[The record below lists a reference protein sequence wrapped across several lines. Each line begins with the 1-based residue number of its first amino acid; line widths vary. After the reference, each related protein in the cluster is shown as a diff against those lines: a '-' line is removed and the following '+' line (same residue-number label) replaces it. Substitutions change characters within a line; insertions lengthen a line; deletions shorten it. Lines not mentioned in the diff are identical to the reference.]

1 MLKYSN
7 EGIRDTDQEK
17 GRHLQVSLR
26 WMDTC
31 SSPTVLAARAF
42 ARNLNIL
49 LKTARLYGFAHERT
63 ATLFEAAW
71 SELRGALQCVG
82 DAGLLLGVSGSQV
95 LLDGMPLEPRPT
107 DRSFAQLLS
116 SAGLSSIHFSSRVT
130 SDDFSRFVRVFATR
144 GPKTAQLACQLKLAF
159 GAEGQPAIRINE
171 IRFVAQDAALA
182 EAGLA
187 AQLVARSLVG
197 SEAQDL
203 QDWLKDPQKL
213 LQLIAAA
220 EGARGKGVAPPEGP
234 PPAEESAPPPQEE
247 ADTVRVIRVLA
258 QLGRAGSQPE
268 SEAERGQFHQQLN
281 ELPTSAQ
288 MTLTQALTRLA
299 ATLPSARPDTPL
311 LLQLA
316 EHIAIRFALER
327 YERGDARIN
336 TIVEL
341 LDRLKRE
348 IKTLRKVLRLHEDQ
362 MARAGMEVESHAD
375 ILDRQFWA
383 ALPEPA
389 KRKILL
395 SPEAWAIPP
404 GNVRQSVEELLG
416 RGEAEPARAI
426 LLNYATCVHDPAPEA
441 RRKASVGLTDL
452 ANLYGRIHGP
462 LLRSALCHVGE
473 QLSGEPMAE
482 LQTLLSASFVRL
494 SHEAAAHRH
503 YQAVQQALDSMEE
516 VEQKQ
521 PFLAQLLRPRIMVGN
536 RLHEFI
542 EEALRAP
549 HLPEGLVDVL
559 RRMPQ
564 TAVELMARRIS
575 HCTRRNEGDRLVALA
590 RELGAAGVTQ
600 LRNILIARL
609 PSEAA
614 PTLALLSRLEPRAI
628 EELLPERLREWNWV
642 YQDQVVRQLA
652 CGGAPERGRLLVNLL
667 DLLDPIVLPEALDE
681 IGMSGDRSAATLLL
695 PLLEERPQTSGDSFI
710 YLKAIEAL
718 GRLREAKAPPL
729 LRPLVEARRLWRWQY
744 PRELRITAA
753 QALGKIDP
761 EWAQSFL
768 PKSGLREAELRLAPL
783 DPAPATPWVRQRRYE
798 RIALARTLSGVMST
812 PQGRWPMAIEGLS
825 LGGGA
830 GTCPH
835 HFVPLTLTQVELHP
849 GRHGIQAEVLV
860 REARPQRM
868 TFELVNMDLEDR
880 CNLRRPLAVLR

>member
-1 MLKYSN
+1 MLDYFN

-17 GRHLQVSLR
+17 GRNLQVSLR
-26 WMDTC
+26 RMDTR
-31 SSPTVLAARAF
+31 SSPTLLAARAF

-49 LKTARLYGFAHERT
+49 LKTARLYGFEHERT
-63 ATLFEAAW
+63 ATLFEATW
-71 SELRGALQCVG
+71 SELRGALQCAG
-82 DAGLLLGVSGSQV
+82 EAGLLLGVSGSQV

-107 DRSFAQLLS
+107 DRSFAQLLF

-144 GPKTAQLACQLKLAF
+144 GPKTTQLATQLKLAF

-187 AQLVARSLVG
+187 AQVVARSLG
-197 SEAQDL
+197 TEAQDL
-203 QDWLKDPQKL
+203 RAWLEDPQKL
-213 LQLIAAA
+213 LQLVAAA
-220 EGARGKGVAPPEGP
+220 EGARGRGVAPPEGP
-234 PPAEESAPPPQEE
+234 SPADGSVPPPQEE
-247 ADTVRVIRVLA
+247 ADTVRIIRLLS

-268 SEAERGQFHQQLN
+268 SEAERGQAHQQLN
-281 ELPTSAQ
+281 ELPTPAQ

-348 IKTLRKVLRLHEDQ
+348 IKALRKVLRVHEEQ

-404 GNVRQSVEELLG
+404 GNVRQFVEELLG
-416 RGEAEPARAI
+416 RGEAEPARAV

-441 RRKASVGLTDL
+441 RRKASLGLTDL
-452 ANLYGRIHGP
+452 ANLYGRTHAP

-473 QLSGEPMAE
+473 QLRGEGAAE

-516 VEQKQ
+516 VEQEQ

-559 RRMPQ
+559 QRLPQ
-564 TAVELMARRIS
+564 AAVELMAHRLN
-575 HCTRRNEGDRLVALA
+575 HCTRCNEGDRLVALA
-590 RELGAAGVTQ
+590 RELGAAGVAQ
-600 LRNILIARL
+600 LRNILSARL

-614 PTLALLSRLEPRAI
+614 STLALLSRLEPRAI
-628 EELLPERLREWNWV
+628 EELLPERLREWDWV
-642 YQDQVVRQLA
+642 YQDQAVRQLA
-652 CGGAPERGRLLVNLL
+652 CGGAPERGRLLVDLL

-695 PLLEERPQTSGDSFI
+695 PLLEERPQAPGESFI
-710 YLKAIEAL
+710 RLKAIEAL

-798 RIALARTLSGVMST
+798 RIALRRMLGGVMRT
-812 PQGRWPMAIEGLS
+812 PQGRWPMAIQGLS

-835 HFVPLTLTQVELHP
+835 HFVPGTLTQVELHP

-860 REARPQRM
+860 REARPQHM

-880 CNLRRPLAVLR
+880 SNLRRPLAELH